1 LTFWYNYDSIRVSWE
16 KEENTMTVS
25 KLIAVVIGLVVGLS
39 LLPVVYT
46 FVTDL
51 TGEGGDLEGTA
62 AGALVDLLPI
72 LYVIILVAGAV
83 AYVTFSRKG

>member
-1 LTFWYNYDSIRVSWE
+1 MSVA
-16 KEENTMTVS
+16 
-25 KLIAVVIGLVVGLS
+25 KLISVVIGLTVGLS
-39 LLPVVYT
+39 LLPVVNT

-51 TGEGGDLEGTA
+51 TGTGGALEGTA

-83 AYVTFSRKG
+83 AYITFSRN